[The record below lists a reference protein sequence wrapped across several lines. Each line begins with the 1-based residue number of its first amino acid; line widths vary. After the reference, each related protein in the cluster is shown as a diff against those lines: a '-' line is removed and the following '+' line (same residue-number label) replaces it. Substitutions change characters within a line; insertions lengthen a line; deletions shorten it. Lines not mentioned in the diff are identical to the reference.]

1 MDSSDIF
8 DTASQEGEEEYEEE
22 LSAAEV
28 PTCNLNVVG
37 YQTWAMEMNPKS
49 SSRNGRWTCIG
60 VEFRCLLFKVLAK
73 LEEAWINER
82 NSPEL
87 LHPRMEMV
95 EQSKMSQLITH
106 VQRLTACLSS

>member
-28 PTCNLNVVG
+28 VLRSNYH
-37 YQTWAMEMNPKS
+37 YQIFHCGLFRLAWFHIL
-49 SSRNGRWTCIG
+49 GILL
-60 VEFRCLLFKVLAK
+60 EFYVKRFILKVLAK

-95 EQSKMSQLITH
+95 GSISHGQDG
-106 VQRLTACLSS
+106 R

>member
-28 PTCNLNVVG
+28 VLRSNYLLSNLSLRSVSTRLVS
-37 YQTWAMEMNPKS
+37 YPWKMEY
-49 SSRNGRWTCIG
+49 
-60 VEFRCLLFKVLAK
+60 CLNCMSKDILKVLAK

-95 EQSKMSQLITH
+95 GSIGHCQDG
-106 VQRLTACLSS
+106 R